1 MSHPEFIDGI
11 VATSATAKTYGHGK
25 VRLEGQ
31 IAALTADENFKG
43 GDCTAHPENGLQAF
57 GKVWTGWLLSQ
68 EWWRREWWRDPAI
81 PDRTFEQVMGRFV
94 TYFATAGDVNDLILQ
109 MRTRQKHDVGVTPPF
124 NDDVEAALSAVK
136 LPVVYTP
143 SETDLYFPLTDARYE
158 SAFLSD
164 CSFVP
169 VPSLWGHIGGV
180 GSTPADTKFLN
191 DHIAPFMESGTRA
204 Q

>member
-1 MSHPEFIDGI
+1 MSHDI
-11 VATSATAKTYGHGK
+11 
-25 VRLEGQ
+25 
-31 IAALTADENFKG
+31 
-43 GDCTAHPENGLQAF
+43 
-57 GKVWTGWLLSQ
+57 
-68 EWWRREWWRDPAI
+68 
-81 PDRTFEQVMGRFV
+81 
-94 TYFATAGDVNDLILQ
+94 ATAGDANDLILQ
-109 MRTRQKHDVGVTPPF
+109 MRTWQKHDVGVTPPF

-180 GSTPADTKFLN
+180 RSNPADTKFLN
-191 DHIAPFMESGTRA
+191 DHIAAF
-204 Q
+204 